1 MKCMD
6 GFTLH
11 GSGDPVQIFFLFSQV
26 AQTGMVIEC
35 VSRKKAHEFGYCQMG
50 IRPPS
55 HEINQVRTGYLP
67 PRSSS
72 RQTSR
77 IFPDIPSCTSLKMQ
91 IAAAYT
97 QSLLLPLK
105 MQLLGRCSSQ
115 IGPQHNLKSEQ

>member
-1 MKCMD
+1 MRAEEDEDSRRIGVRSQCGQKNE
-6 GFTLH
+6 FKLH

-35 VSRKKAHEFGYCQMG
+35 VSRKKAHEFGYCQME

-55 HEINQVRTGYLP
+55 YEINQVRTGYLP
-67 PRSSS
+67 PRSWSK
-72 RQTSR
+72 QTSR

-97 QSLLLPLK
+97 QSLL
-105 MQLLGRCSSQ
+105 SSS
-115 IGPQHNLKSEQ
+115 P